1 VDISKAF
8 DTVPHSAIVPCL
20 ARKGVPAPIVELLK
34 NMYQG
39 INARIKSKNNMGV
52 EINILRGVK
61 QGDPLSPLL
70 FNLCLEPLLELV
82 EKKTSGINVNVNR
95 KIPVLAFTDDVVLLG
110 ANEGEAQCQ
119 MDTLNEYL
127 KGLGMK
133 VSGDKSQTF
142 QIVSKRDTWFVQE
155 PKIKLGEDIIPTVD
169 PAEAFKYL
177 GAKMWPWKGVHCGI
191 IVPELLST
199 LRRVRKLS
207 LKPCQKL
214 ELIVK
219 YILPRYIYHLFVN
232 PPGDSVLRLLDSE
245 IRQEVKAI
253 FHLTPSTA
261 TVFFYAPKSWGG
273 GTWGCR
279 DSSTSLNSA
288 V

>member
-1 VDISKAF
+1 
-8 DTVPHSAIVPCL
+8 
-20 ARKGVPAPIVELLK
+20 
-34 NMYQG
+34 
-39 INARIKSKNNMGV
+39 MGV
-52 EINILRGVK
+52 KIKILRGVK

-70 FNLCLEPLLELV
+70 FNLCLEPLFEFV
-82 EKKTSGINVNVNR
+82 KQRTSSINVNVNR
-95 KIPVLAFTDDVVLLG
+95 KIPVLAFADDVVLLG
-110 ANEGEAQCQ
+110 ANEGEAQSQ
-119 MDTLNEYL
+119 MDILYEYL

-142 QIVSKRDTWFVQE
+142 QIVSKRDTWFIQD
-155 PKIKLGEDIIPTVD
+155 PKIKLGENIIPSVD
-169 PAEAFKYL
+169 PGEVFKYL
-177 GAKMWPWKGVHCGI
+177 GAKMGPWKGVHCGI

-207 LKPCQKL
+207 LKPYQKL

-219 YILPRYIYHLFVN
+219 YILPRYIYHLLVN

-261 TVFFYAPKSWGG
+261 TGFFYAPKSWGG
-273 GTWGCR
+273 
-279 DSSTSLNSA
+279 
-288 V
+288 